1 MLTARALTKR
11 FGTAPALDGVDFKV
25 GPGESVAVTG
35 PSGSGKSTLL
45 HCLAGIMRPDSGEV
59 RLFDER
65 IDTLSER
72 QRSHLR
78 RTRFAFLFQFGQ
90 LLPELPADE
99 NVALPLMLGG
109 MARRTALEP
118 ARAELR
124 RLGLEGKEDR
134 RPGELSGGEAQRVA
148 LARALVVRPAVV
160 FADEPTGAL
169 DRATGD
175 QVMGVLLDTVRELDA
190 ALVVVTHDPRIA
202 SRCTRTIEIRD
213 GRLSGAPRTGDGS
226 DRFDGFA
233 DEPVAAGLR
242 AGSAPQGASGLPVRG
257 GGSGSDDLAA
267 QRTSGGE
274 GVVAHSVRPGSGSVE
289 EAAER
294 VRDAAERG
302 PGRAARGGQGAVAFK
317 AGSVAAGDPAG
328 GSGGGSDADTV
339 ARTVG
344 RGGDAFAAGGSSQGG
359 PAGGPGG
366 VAGSAA
372 PTARIAGA
380 AAGGSSQGGPAAGPG
395 GVAGSA
401 APTARI
407 AGAGAVDGEFAA
419 GASGL
424 SQGGPAAGTGG
435 AAAPTA
441 RIAGTAGGAFA
452 SGAGVAERA
461 SGSYF
466 GPEPVVEVW
475 R

>member
-11 FGTAPALDGVDFKV
+11 FGTAPALDGVDFNV

-65 IDTLSER
+65 IDALSER
-72 QRSHLR
+72 RRSHLR

-109 MARRTALEP
+109 MARKTALEP

-124 RLGLEGKEDR
+124 RLGLEGKEGR

-202 SRCTRTIEIRD
+202 ARCTRTIEIRD
-213 GRLSGAPRTGDGS
+213 GRLSGTPRTGNGAE
-226 DRFDGFA
+226 RFDGFA

-242 AGSAPQGASGLPVRG
+242 AGSAPQGASVLPVRG
-257 GGSGSDDLAA
+257 EQSP
-267 QRTSGGE
+267 
-274 GVVAHSVRPGSGSVE
+274 VAP
-289 EAAER
+289 
-294 VRDAAERG
+294 
-302 PGRAARGGQGAVAFK
+302 QGDPVAFA
-317 AGSVAAGDPAG
+317 AGSVAAGNA
-328 GSGGGSDADTV
+328 
-339 ARTVG
+339 VG
-344 RGGDAFAAGGSSQGG
+344 RGGDAFAS
-359 PAGGPGG
+359 
-366 VAGSAA
+366 
-372 PTARIAGA
+372 
-380 AAGGSSQGGPAAGPG
+380 GPAAP
-395 GVAGSA
+395 
-401 APTARI
+401 
-407 AGAGAVDGEFAA
+407 
-419 GASGL
+419 GL
-424 SQGGPAAGTGG
+424 SDTRRNAGPD
-435 AAAPTA
+435 
-441 RIAGTAGGAFA
+441 
-452 SGAGVAERA
+452 
-461 SGSYF
+461 F

>member
-1 MLTARALTKR
+1 MLTARSLTKR
-11 FGTAPALDGVDFKV
+11 FGTAPALDGVDFNV

-90 LLPELPADE
+90 LLPELPAEE

-109 MARRTALEP
+109 TPRRTALEP

-124 RLGLEGKEDR
+124 RLGLEGKEGR

-202 SRCTRTIEIRD
+202 ARCTRTIEIRD
-213 GRLSGAPRTGDGS
+213 GRLSGTPRTGDG
-226 DRFDGFA
+226 DGLA
-233 DEPVAAGLR
+233 GEQVGAGLR
-242 AGSAPQGASGLPVRG
+242 AGSAPAGAGALPVRRA
-257 GGSGSDDLAA
+257 GSPAA
-267 QRTSGGE
+267 QGDG
-274 GVVAHSVRPGSGSVE
+274 
-289 EAAER
+289 
-294 VRDAAERG
+294 
-302 PGRAARGGQGAVAFK
+302 VAFA
-317 AGSVAAGDPAG
+317 AGSVPAAGA
-328 GSGGGSDADTV
+328 
-339 ARTVG
+339 VG
-344 RGGDAFAAGGSSQGG
+344 TGGDAFAPKGPDGG
-359 PAGGPGG
+359 PYGH
-366 VAGSAA
+366 
-372 PTARIAGA
+372 
-380 AAGGSSQGGPAAGPG
+380 
-395 GVAGSA
+395 
-401 APTARI
+401 
-407 AGAGAVDGEFAA
+407 
-419 GASGL
+419 
-424 SQGGPAAGTGG
+424 
-435 AAAPTA
+435 
-441 RIAGTAGGAFA
+441 
-452 SGAGVAERA
+452 
-461 SGSYF
+461 
-466 GPEPVVEVW
+466 EPVAEVW

>member
-11 FGTAPALDGVDFKV
+11 FGTAPALDGVDFTI

-109 MARRTALEP
+109 TPRKTALEP

-175 QVMGVLLDTVRELDA
+175 QVMGILLDTVRELDA

-202 SRCTRTIEIRD
+202 ARCTRTIEIRD
-213 GRLSGAPRTGDGS
+213 GRLSGTPRTGDGE
-226 DRFDGFA
+226 A
-233 DEPVAAGLR
+233 VHEPAGAGLR
-242 AGSAPQGASGLPVRG
+242 AGSAPQGASALPVRG
-257 GGSGSDDLAA
+257 GEAAAGSLGA
-267 QRTSGGE
+267 QD
-274 GVVAHSVRPGSGSVE
+274 GSV
-289 EAAER
+289 A
-294 VRDAAERG
+294 G
-302 PGRAARGGQGAVAFK
+302 PVAFA
-317 AGSVAAGDPAG
+317 AGSVPVG
-328 GSGGGSDADTV
+328 GVSDADRTQ
-339 ARTVG
+339 ARIIG
-344 RGGDAFAAGGSSQGG
+344 RGGDAFASGV
-359 PAGGPGG
+359 PA
-366 VAGSAA
+366 
-372 PTARIAGA
+372 R
-380 AAGGSSQGGPAAGPG
+380 AAGP
-395 GVAGSA
+395 
-401 APTARI
+401 
-407 AGAGAVDGEFAA
+407 D
-419 GASGL
+419 
-424 SQGGPAAGTGG
+424 
-435 AAAPTA
+435 
-441 RIAGTAGGAFA
+441 
-452 SGAGVAERA
+452 
-461 SGSYF
+461 F
-466 GPEPVVEVW
+466 GPESVVEVW

>member
-1 MLTARALTKR
+1 MLTARSLTKH
-11 FGTAPALDGVDFKV
+11 FGTAPALDGVDFAV

-65 IDTLSER
+65 IDALSER
-72 QRSHLR
+72 RRSHLR

-90 LLPELPADE
+90 LLPELPAEE

-109 MARRTALEP
+109 TSRKAALEP

-202 SRCTRTIEIRD
+202 ARCTRTIEIRD
-213 GRLSGAPRTGDGS
+213 GRLSGTPRTGDGG
-226 DRFDGFA
+226 RTGF
-233 DEPVAAGLR
+233 DEPVGAGL
-242 AGSAPQGASGLPVRG
+242 GSAPSGASALPVRQ
-257 GGSGSDDLAA
+257 SGNASGPGAEGPGPHAA
-267 QRTSGGE
+267 QG
-274 GVVAHSVRPGSGSVE
+274 
-289 EAAER
+289 
-294 VRDAAERG
+294 DAAASPVAFAPG
-302 PGRAARGGQGAVAFK
+302 PVGAGPDAGGQA
-317 AGSVAAGDPAG
+317 
-328 GSGGGSDADTV
+328 
-339 ARTVG
+339 
-344 RGGDAFAAGGSSQGG
+344 
-359 PAGGPGG
+359 
-366 VAGSAA
+366 AA
-372 PTARIAGA
+372 PRTR
-380 AAGGSSQGGPAAGPG
+380 SAGPG
-395 GVAGSA
+395 
-401 APTARI
+401 
-407 AGAGAVDGEFAA
+407 
-419 GASGL
+419 
-424 SQGGPAAGTGG
+424 
-435 AAAPTA
+435 
-441 RIAGTAGGAFA
+441 
-452 SGAGVAERA
+452 
-461 SGSYF
+461 F
-466 GPEPVVEVW
+466 GHEPVVEVW

>member
-1 MLTARALTKR
+1 MLSARSLVKH
-11 FGTAPALDGVDFKV
+11 FGTAPALDGVDFGV

-65 IDTLSER
+65 IDILSER

-109 MARRTALEP
+109 TPRRAALEP

-124 RLGLEGKEDR
+124 RLGLEGKEGR

-175 QVMGVLLDTVRELDA
+175 QVMGILLDTVAELDA

-202 SRCTRTIEIRD
+202 ARCTRTIEIRD
-213 GRLSGAPRTGDGS
+213 GRLSAAPRTGNGERS
-226 DRFDGFA
+226 GFDGFA
-233 DEPVAAGLR
+233 ARGPIPDASQAER
-242 AGSAPQGASGLPVRG
+242 AGGPV
-257 GGSGSDDLAA
+257 
-267 QRTSGGE
+267 
-274 GVVAHSVRPGSGSVE
+274 
-289 EAAER
+289 
-294 VRDAAERG
+294 
-302 PGRAARGGQGAVAFK
+302 
-317 AGSVAAGDPAG
+317 
-328 GSGGGSDADTV
+328 
-339 ARTVG
+339 
-344 RGGDAFAAGGSSQGG
+344 AFAAGSGPVSRGSDAFGSDSGSNTR
-359 PAGGPGG
+359 PAGSGP
-366 VAGSAA
+366 
-372 PTARIAGA
+372 
-380 AAGGSSQGGPAAGPG
+380 
-395 GVAGSA
+395 
-401 APTARI
+401 
-407 AGAGAVDGEFAA
+407 
-419 GASGL
+419 
-424 SQGGPAAGTGG
+424 
-435 AAAPTA
+435 
-441 RIAGTAGGAFA
+441 
-452 SGAGVAERA
+452 
-461 SGSYF
+461 F
-466 GPEPVVEVW
+466 GHEPVAEVW

>member
-1 MLTARALTKR
+1 MRPPMLTARALTKR
-11 FGTAPALDGVDFKV
+11 FGTAPALDGVDFNV

-65 IDTLSER
+65 IDALSER

-109 MARRTALEP
+109 TPRKAALEP

-202 SRCTRTIEIRD
+202 ARCTRTIEIRD
-213 GRLSGAPRTGDGS
+213 GRLSGTPRTGSGDEGGY
-226 DRFDGFA
+226 DGFTP
-233 DEPVAAGLR
+233 EPVGAGLR
-242 AGSAPQGASGLPVRG
+242 AGSAPQGASALPVRG
-257 GGSGSDDLAA
+257 EGALGSPGAQGGAVAKTDGVEAAAPVATDPAGRQASGPRGGDAEAPRDSLAAQGTVADEGVAALPARLSGEADERGREARTARLDAGPVAFAAGSVPAGGPVGRSRSSGAGSGSGSAA
-267 QRTSGGE
+267 SG
-274 GVVAHSVRPGSGSVE
+274 AL
-289 EAAER
+289 
-294 VRDAAERG
+294 
-302 PGRAARGGQGAVAFK
+302 
-317 AGSVAAGDPAG
+317 G
-328 GSGGGSDADTV
+328 GSAADTV

-344 RGGDAFAAGGSSQGG
+344 SGGD
-359 PAGGPGG
+359 
-366 VAGSAA
+366 
-372 PTARIAGA
+372 
-380 AAGGSSQGGPAAGPG
+380 
-395 GVAGSA
+395 
-401 APTARI
+401 
-407 AGAGAVDGEFAA
+407 
-419 GASGL
+419 
-424 SQGGPAAGTGG
+424 
-435 AAAPTA
+435 
-441 RIAGTAGGAFA
+441 AFA
-452 SGAGVAERA
+452 SGAGSARAEGAGFRPGAGTVPGAAGNGFA
-461 SGSYF
+461 SGSPRSAGPDF
-466 GPEPVVEVW
+466 GPESVVEVW

>member
-11 FGTAPALDGVDFKV
+11 FGTAPALDGVDFTI

-109 MARRTALEP
+109 TPRRTALEP

-124 RLGLEGKEDR
+124 RLGLEGKEGR

-175 QVMGVLLDTVRELDA
+175 QVMGILLDTVRELDA

-202 SRCTRTIEIRD
+202 ARCTRTIEIRD
-213 GRLSGAPRTGDGS
+213 GRLSGTPRTGDGEGES
-226 DRFDGFA
+226 A
-233 DEPVAAGLR
+233 HEPVAAGLR
-242 AGSAPQGASGLPVRG
+242 AGSAPQGANALPVRHG
-257 GGSGSDDLAA
+257 TPAVDGLDSAGAQSDSGSSPVTFA
-267 QRTSGGE
+267 
-274 GVVAHSVRPGSGSVE
+274 
-289 EAAER
+289 
-294 VRDAAERG
+294 
-302 PGRAARGGQGAVAFK
+302 
-317 AGSVAAGDPAG
+317 AGSVAAGAQGARG
-328 GSGGGSDADTV
+328 GDAASGGGSAVGSAVPNPGLGGADAETQARTV
-339 ARTVG
+339 GCGGDAFASGGGSAAGSAVPNAGLGGGDAVTQVRTVG
-344 RGGDAFAAGGSSQGG
+344 RGGDAFAS
-359 PAGGPGG
+359 
-366 VAGSAA
+366 
-372 PTARIAGA
+372 GA
-380 AAGGSSQGGPAAGPG
+380 A
-395 GVAGSA
+395 
-401 APTARI
+401 R
-407 AGAGAVDGEFAA
+407 DG
-419 GASGL
+419 GASGVR
-424 SQGGPAAGTGG
+424 SSGGSVRGPAKGFGW
-435 AAAPTA
+435 
-441 RIAGTAGGAFA
+441 IAGGASSA
-452 SGAGVAERA
+452 ARRPAGPD
-461 SGSYF
+461 F
-466 GPEPVVEVW
+466 GPESVVEVW

>member
-11 FGTAPALDGVDFKV
+11 FGTAPALDGVDFTI

-45 HCLAGIMRPDSGEV
+45 HCLAGIMRPDAGEV

-72 QRSHLR
+72 RRSHLR

-109 MARRTALEP
+109 MPRKTALEP

-175 QVMGVLLDTVRELDA
+175 QVMGILLDTVRELDA

-202 SRCTRTIEIRD
+202 ARCTRTIEIRD
-213 GRLSGAPRTGDGS
+213 GRLSGTPQTGNGTAL
-226 DRFDGFA
+226 A

-242 AGSAPQGASGLPVRG
+242 AGSAPQGASALPVRG
-257 GGSGSDDLAA
+257 TSEADGSASL
-267 QRTSGGE
+267 
-274 GVVAHSVRPGSGSVE
+274 GVHGIPNA
-289 EAAER
+289 
-294 VRDAAERG
+294 
-302 PGRAARGGQGAVAFK
+302 GQVAFA
-317 AGSVAAGDPAG
+317 AGSVPAG
-328 GSGGGSDADTV
+328 AQM
-339 ARTVG
+339 G
-344 RGGDAFAAGGSSQGG
+344 RGGDAYASGGSASSAVPNVGLGSAEAVTQLRTVGQGRDAFAASGEAS
-359 PAGGPGG
+359 
-366 VAGSAA
+366 SAA
-372 PTARIAGA
+372 PNA
-380 AAGGSSQGGPAAGPG
+380 ASGPA
-395 GVAGSA
+395 V
-401 APTARI
+401 R
-407 AGAGAVDGEFAA
+407 
-419 GASGL
+419 
-424 SQGGPAAGTGG
+424 
-435 AAAPTA
+435 
-441 RIAGTAGGAFA
+441 TAGRGGDTFA
-452 SGAGVAERA
+452 SGTARDDGAVSGVWKSGGSVRGPASASNVVGPNTGAASSTSRRTAGPD
-461 SGSYF
+461 F
-466 GPEPVVEVW
+466 GPESVVEVW

>member
-1 MLTARALTKR
+1 MLTARALTKH
-11 FGTAPALDGVDFKV
+11 FGTAPALDGVDFNV

-109 MARRTALEP
+109 MARKTALEP

-124 RLGLEGKEDR
+124 RLGLEGKEHR

-213 GRLSGAPRTGDGS
+213 GRLSGTPRTGDGS
-226 DRFDGFA
+226 ERFDGFV
-233 DEPVAAGLR
+233 DEPIAAGLR
-242 AGSAPQGASGLPVRG
+242 AGPAPQGASALPVRDAGPGAPQG
-257 GGSGSDDLAA
+257 GPVASAAGSAP
-267 QRTSGGE
+267 E
-274 GVVAHSVRPGSGSVE
+274 GAGALP
-289 EAAER
+289 
-294 VRDAAERG
+294 VRDAS
-302 PGRAARGGQGAVAFK
+302 AAASQGSPVAFA
-317 AGSVAAGDPAG
+317 AGSVPAG
-328 GSGGGSDADTV
+328 NA
-339 ARTVG
+339 VG
-344 RGGDAFAAGGSSQGG
+344 RGGDAFASGAGGVSHGG
-359 PAGGPGG
+359 TAAPHAGPNRE
-366 VAGSAA
+366 AGSAA
-372 PTARIAGA
+372 PTARLAGRDFQ
-380 AAGGSSQGGPAAGPG
+380 SGPAARSVGRG
-395 GVAGSA
+395 G
-401 APTARI
+401 
-407 AGAGAVDGEFAA
+407 D
-419 GASGL
+419 
-424 SQGGPAAGTGG
+424 
-435 AAAPTA
+435 
-441 RIAGTAGGAFA
+441 AFA
-452 SGAGVAERA
+452 SGGA
-461 SGSYF
+461 SPTSRRDGGSDF

>member
-1 MLTARALTKR
+1 MRPPMLTARALTKR
-11 FGTAPALDGVDFKV
+11 FGTAPALDGVDFSV

-109 MARRTALEP
+109 TPRKTALEP

-124 RLGLEGKEDR
+124 RLGLEGKEQR

-202 SRCTRTIEIRD
+202 ARCTKTIEIRD
-213 GRLSGAPRTGDGS
+213 GRLSGTPRAGEGPGSGFDGS
-226 DRFDGFA
+226 A
-233 DEPVAAGLR
+233 DEPVAVGLR
-242 AGSAPQGASGLPVRG
+242 AGSAPQGAGALPVRG
-257 GGSGSDDLAA
+257 DDGA
-267 QRTSGGE
+267 
-274 GVVAHSVRPGSGSVE
+274 SGSVG
-289 EAAER
+289 AASLGTQNGSN
-294 VRDAAERG
+294 AA
-302 PGRAARGGQGAVAFK
+302 PVVFA
-317 AGSVAAGDPAG
+317 AGSVPAG
-328 GSGGGSDADTV
+328 RSGIGPAAADTQ
-339 ARTVG
+339 ARPVG
-344 RGGDAFAAGGSSQGG
+344 SGGDAFAS
-359 PAGGPGG
+359 
-366 VAGSAA
+366 
-372 PTARIAGA
+372 
-380 AAGGSSQGGPAAGPG
+380 
-395 GVAGSA
+395 
-401 APTARI
+401 
-407 AGAGAVDGEFAA
+407 
-419 GASGL
+419 
-424 SQGGPAAGTGG
+424 GG
-435 AAAPTA
+435 AALGRGPAPGPGTNTA
-441 RIAGTAGGAFA
+441 ASVGRRPAGPD
-452 SGAGVAERA
+452 
-461 SGSYF
+461 F

>member
-1 MLTARALTKR
+1 MRPPMLTARALTKR
-11 FGTAPALDGVDFKV
+11 FGTAPALDGVDFKA

-109 MARRTALEP
+109 MARKAALEP

-202 SRCTRTIEIRD
+202 ARCTRTIEIRD
-213 GRLSGAPRTGDGS
+213 GRLSGTPRTGDGS
-226 DRFDGFA
+226 ERFDGFG

-242 AGSAPQGASGLPVRG
+242 AGSAPQGASALPVRDA
-257 GGSGSDDLAA
+257 GSAAA
-267 QRTSGGE
+267 QENGAP
-274 GVVAHSVRPGSGSVE
+274 VVFAAGSVP
-289 EAAER
+289 AGAS
-294 VRDAAERG
+294 D
-302 PGRAARGGQGAVAFK
+302 ARGGSALLDAAAATGGRATEPPV
-317 AGSVAAGDPAG
+317 GS
-328 GSGGGSDADTV
+328 
-339 ARTVG
+339 
-344 RGGDAFAAGGSSQGG
+344 
-359 PAGGPGG
+359 
-366 VAGSAA
+366 AGSAA
-372 PTARIAGA
+372 PTARIAGRDF
-380 AAGGSSQGGPAAGPG
+380 QLGPAARSVGRG
-395 GVAGSA
+395 G
-401 APTARI
+401 
-407 AGAGAVDGEFAA
+407 D
-419 GASGL
+419 
-424 SQGGPAAGTGG
+424 
-435 AAAPTA
+435 
-441 RIAGTAGGAFA
+441 AFA
-452 SGAGVAERA
+452 SGGA
-461 SGSYF
+461 SPTSRRDRGSDF